1 MACRFKNQV
10 GVASS
15 FLCLAGVSLG
25 TGGPGDHPFLH
36 TQLYYGFVG
45 PSVTEPRP
53 LIGSCASGPPTQAG
67 IGRKEFVGGLGAVRL
82 RESPGAAAV
91 PAAAAAAA
99 AAATSRAWVGTGL
112 ERHFPWG
119 VPLETFRGPRLAFG
133 LAGPRLH
140 QKKTSKHLSE
150 EASVEGRRN
159 ESDWLDGKAYVL
171 CQLTVMGHTRKVPD
185 LGLLTGVPFIP
196 PDKQHLDSALTRLR
210 GSSHLGRKLTAPS
223 PGSSDSGCPEL

>member
-150 EASVEGRRN
+150 EASV
-159 ESDWLDGKAYVL
+159 
-171 CQLTVMGHTRKVPD
+171 
-185 LGLLTGVPFIP
+185 GVPFIP